1 MIVYKFGGASVKD
14 AAAIRNVGKILLNCE
29 DEHAVIVQSAMG
41 KMTNHLEAIWRAW
54 TNEESTENLQEEFIT
69 FHYSIAE
76 DLALNQTELI
86 GVNLL
91 VGELKALLAQPSGG
105 NSGLAY
111 DQVVCFGELVGT
123 SLVQAGLTKLGIS
136 IEWFDARHVLKT
148 DSAHRNADIDWE
160 RSKLGTDILKAHFVA
175 GERNLVLT
183 QGFIAQSKVGNTTTL
198 GREGS
203 DYSSAIFAHLLNAE
217 SLTIWKDVPGML
229 NADPRWFNNTI
240 CIEELS
246 FREAIE
252 LSYYGASVIHP
263 KTIKPL
269 QNKDIPLRVKS
280 FVDPALPGTIIK
292 KDVQVAKMIPMY
304 IFKPKQILISISPRD
319 FSFIVESNLR
329 DIFEALT
336 STGVSVNLMQN
347 SAISFSVCVDQDI
360 DRITEFIELMKSKY
374 AIKYNEEVELLTIRH
389 YDEPTVKQLTGS
401 KEVLVE
407 QKSRQTLRMVLR
419 PLI

>member
-14 AAAIRNVGKILLNCE
+14 AAAVRNVAEILMNCE
-29 DEHAVIVQSAMG
+29 DEHAVVVQSAMG
-41 KMTNHLEAIWRAW
+41 KMTNHLEQIWRAW
-54 TNEESTENLQEEFIT
+54 INHQPTEQLTEAFAS

-76 DLALNQTELI
+76 NLALGEADLI
-86 GVNLL
+86 SVNMLI
-91 VGELKALLAQPSGG
+91 GELKTLLTKAPGG
-105 NSGLAY
+105 NTALTY
-111 DQVVCFGELVGT
+111 DQIVSFGELVGT
-123 SLVQAGLTKLGIS
+123 ALVHAGLTKLGIQ

-160 RSKLGTDILKAHFVA
+160 RSKLGTDILKAHFVP

-203 DYSSAIFAHLLNAE
+203 DYSAAIFAHLLDADA
-217 SLTIWKDVPGML
+217 LTIWKDVPGML

-269 QNKDIPLRVKS
+269 QNKDIPLKVKS
-280 FVDPALPGTIIK
+280 FVDPSLPGTVIQ

-336 STGVSVNLMQN
+336 STGISVNLMQN
-347 SAISFSVCVDQDI
+347 SAISFSVCVDQDME
-360 DRITEFIELMKSKY
+360 RIAEFIELMKSKY
-374 AIKYNEEVELLTIRH
+374 TIKYNEEVELLTIRH
-389 YDEPTVKQLTGS
+389 YDEPTVKQLTGT

>member
-14 AAAIRNVGKILLNCE
+14 AEAVRNVAKILMACPE
-29 DEHAVIVQSAMG
+29 EHVIIVQSAMG
-41 KMTNHLEAIWRAW
+41 KMTNQLEAIWRAW
-54 TNEESTENLQEEFIT
+54 MNADDTEELMEQFAS
-69 FHYSIAE
+69 FHMAIAGE
-76 DLALNQTELI
+76 LELNDEA
-86 GVNLL
+86 L
-91 VGELKALLAQPSGG
+91 VGVTMMLDELRALLANPAGG
-105 NSGLAY
+105 NSALAY
-111 DQVVCFGELVGT
+111 DQVVSFGELVGT
-123 SLVQAGLTKLGIS
+123 RLVHAGLEQQGVA

-148 DSAHRNADIDWE
+148 DSAHRNATLDWE
-160 RSKLGTDILKAHFVA
+160 RSKLGTDILKAHFVK
-175 GERNLVLT
+175 GEQNFVLT

-203 DYSSAIFAHLLNAE
+203 DYSAAIFAHLMNAS

-229 NADPRWFNNTI
+229 NADPRWFNNTVRI
-240 CIEELS
+240 AELT

-269 QNKDIPLRVKS
+269 QNKDIPLYVKS
-280 FVDPALPGTIIK
+280 FVDITLPGTVIQ
-292 KDVQVAKMIPMY
+292 KDVASSNYVPMY

-336 STGVSVNLMQN
+336 STGISVNLMQN
-347 SAISFSVCVDQDI
+347 SAISFSVCVDQEME
-360 DRITEFIELMKSKY
+360 RIGEFIELMKSKY
-374 AIKYNEEVELLTIRH
+374 AIRYNEEVELLTIRH
-389 YDEPTVKQLTGS
+389 YDEATVKQLTGE

-407 QKSRQTLRMVLR
+407 QKSRQTLRIVLR

>member
-1 MIVYKFGGASVKD
+1 
-14 AAAIRNVGKILLNCE
+14 
-29 DEHAVIVQSAMG
+29 
-41 KMTNHLEAIWRAW
+41 
-54 TNEESTENLQEEFIT
+54 
-69 FHYSIAE
+69 
-76 DLALNQTELI
+76 
-86 GVNLL
+86 
-91 VGELKALLAQPSGG
+91 
-105 NSGLAY
+105 
-111 DQVVCFGELVGT
+111 
-123 SLVQAGLTKLGIS
+123 
-136 IEWFDARHVLKT
+136 
-148 DSAHRNADIDWE
+148 
-160 RSKLGTDILKAHFVA
+160 
-175 GERNLVLT
+175 
-183 QGFIAQSKVGNTTTL
+183 
-198 GREGS
+198 
-203 DYSSAIFAHLLNAE
+203 
-217 SLTIWKDVPGML
+217 LTIWKDVPGML

>member
-1 MIVYKFGGASVKD
+1 
-14 AAAIRNVGKILLNCE
+14 
-29 DEHAVIVQSAMG
+29 
-41 KMTNHLEAIWRAW
+41 
-54 TNEESTENLQEEFIT
+54 
-69 FHYSIAE
+69 
-76 DLALNQTELI
+76 
-86 GVNLL
+86 
-91 VGELKALLAQPSGG
+91 
-105 NSGLAY
+105 LAY

-123 SLVQAGLTKLGIS
+123 RLVQAGLTKLGIS

-160 RSKLGTDILKAHFVA
+160 RSKLGTDILKAHFVL

-269 QNKDIPLRVKS
+269 QNKGIPLRVKS

-319 FSFIVESNLR
+319 FSFIVESNFARYFLKH
-329 DIFEALT
+329 LHLL
-336 STGVSVNLMQN
+336 G
-347 SAISFSVCVDQDI
+347 SA
-360 DRITEFIELMKSKY
+360 
-374 AIKYNEEVELLTIRH
+374 
-389 YDEPTVKQLTGS
+389 
-401 KEVLVE
+401 
-407 QKSRQTLRMVLR
+407 
-419 PLI
+419 

>member
-14 AAAIRNVGKILLNCE
+14 AAAVRNVGDILLNCE

-41 KMTNHLEAIWRAW
+41 KMTNHLEVVWRAW
-54 TNEESTENLQEEFIT
+54 TKGESTEDLVNEFAG

-76 DLALNQTELI
+76 NLGLTEADLV

-91 VGELKALLAQPSGG
+91 IGELKAILAKAPGG
-105 NSGLAY
+105 NSALNY
-111 DQVVCFGELVGT
+111 DQIVSFGELVGT
-123 SLVQAGLTKLGIS
+123 SLVQAGLTQLGVHV
-136 IEWFDARHVLKT
+136 EWFDARHVLKT

-160 RSKLGTDILKAHFVA
+160 RSKLGTDILKAHFVS

-203 DYSSAIFAHLLNAE
+203 DYSAAIFAHLLNAE

-269 QNKDIPLRVKS
+269 QNKDIPLKVKS
-280 FVDPALPGTIIK
+280 FVDPALPGTVIK
-292 KDVQVAKMIPMY
+292 KDVHITKMIPMY

-336 STGVSVNLMQN
+336 STGISVNLMQN
-347 SAISFSVCVDQDI
+347 SAISFSVCVDQDME
-360 DRITEFIELMKSKY
+360 RIEEFIELMKSKY
-374 AIKYNEEVELLTIRH
+374 TIKYNEEVELLTIRH